1 MPRLLIVI
9 LFSLIV
15 SSVAGQ
21 KYNHDSLLAIY
32 HDVKETDTAR
42 ADVLHDLAIDL
53 SAYDLDSAFKVLDEL
68 EKFAT
73 EKKNEFFVGLS
84 HQLRGI
90 FYKNDGQYSL
100 SIASYFQC
108 LAHWK
113 DQVSDSAVGQVHQ
126 NMGNVYGR
134 LHQVEKAQ
142 VHYDTALSIYTRT
155 TSEWPIGSLY
165 NDMGN
170 MYMEHDI
177 NLSLTYLKKS
187 LEIRTRLGFAR
198 GIAYT
203 SHNIAGVFIQLKEPD
218 SVLKYSK
225 VFYDYTVKHKRQGL
239 FISSLTTIGGA
250 YLLKGDYDRA
260 RDSCARAYAL
270 NEFDQP
276 NLEHR
281 LSSCECL
288 YEAYKGMGKIDSAL
302 KYYQQFI
309 TTRDTL
315 NSQSQRDEVTRLE
328 YEFQYAN
335 KVEADSLRDVQE
347 MAVINAK
354 SEGEKNLRYALFAGL
369 GLTIVFGAAMAN
381 RFRVTRKQ
389 RNLIAEQQLRTEEQ
403 KKHIEEK
410 NKEITDSINYA
421 QRIQNAI
428 LPAEQELKK
437 AFTDIFVL
445 FSPRDIVSG
454 DFYWFDESKNNKVI
468 AVADCTGHGVPG
480 GFMSM
485 LGFEILQDVVMLEEV
500 TTTSEALR
508 RLDHKVTMTLNKND
522 KSYRDGMDMALCA
535 FPKNKMEVHFSGANR
550 PMLHFSNGVMNT
562 IKPDKHTIGGAID
575 NVEKDFSMHV
585 LQLQKGDMLY
595 LFTDGYADQ
604 FGGPQGKKFMSKKLE
619 QLLTSIAG
627 LDCSKQKMK
636 LESAFKEWRGSLEQ
650 VDDVCIVGIRI

>member
-1 MPRLLIVI
+1 MIAL
-9 LFSLIV
+9 
-15 SSVAGQ
+15 
-21 KYNHDSLLAIY
+21 YN
-32 HDVKETDTAR
+32 DVKQTDTLR
-42 ADVLHDLAIDL
+42 AGTLHNLANDLA
-53 SAYDLDSAFKVLDEL
+53 SYDTDSALQVINEL
-68 EKFAT
+68 EKFAA
-73 EKKNEFFVGLS
+73 EKHNDLFVGLA
-84 HQLRGI
+84 HQMRGI
-90 FYKNDGQYSL
+90 IYKNEGQYSQAI
-100 SIASYFQC
+100 SSYFQC
-108 LAHWK
+108 IAYWK
-113 DQVSDSAVGQVHQ
+113 NGAVPDSSIGQVHQ
-126 NMGNVYGR
+126 NMANVYGR
-134 LHQVEKAQ
+134 LHQQEKAQ

-155 TSEWPIGSLY
+155 TTEGPIGSLY

-170 MYMEHDI
+170 MYLEHDLD
-177 NLSLTYLKKS
+177 LSLRYLRKS
-187 LEIRTRLGFAR
+187 LEIRTRLGNEKGVAF
-198 GIAYT
+198 T
-203 SHNIAGVFIQLKEPD
+203 SGNIAGVFIYKREPD

-225 VFYDYTVKHKRQGL
+225 VYYDYTVKYKRPGL
-239 FISSLTTIGGA
+239 FVSALTTIGGA
-250 YLLKGDYDRA
+250 YLLKKDFKQA
-260 RDSCARAYAL
+260 RDSCARAYTL
-270 NEFDQP
+270 NESGQQNF
-276 NLEHR
+276 EHR
-281 LSSCECL
+281 QNSCECL
-288 YEAYKGMGKIDSAL
+288 YEAYLGLGRTDSAL
-302 KYYQQFI
+302 KYYQLFI
-309 TTRDTL
+309 VTRDTL
-315 NSQSQRDEVTRLE
+315 RSQDQRDEVTRLE

-335 KVEADSLRDVQE
+335 KVEADSLLNVQE
-347 MAVINAK
+347 MKVINAK

-437 AFTDIFVL
+437 AFADIFVL
-445 FSPRDIVSG
+445 FNPRDIVSG
-454 DFYWFDESKNNKVI
+454 DFYWYDESKNNKVI

-508 RLDHKVTMTLNKND
+508 RLDNKVTMTLNKND

-575 NVEKDFSMHV
+575 NVEKDFTMHV

-619 QLLTSIAG
+619 QLLTSIAV
-627 LDCSKQKMK
+627 LDCSQQKVK
-636 LESAFKEWRGSLEQ
+636 LESAFKEWKGSLEQ
-650 VDDVCIVGIRI
+650 VDDVCVVGIRI